1 MHRKVRFRFAIA
13 QIQPL
18 ARRHDDEASPFS
30 RRLILRKLNGDA
42 AALLATFL
50 LTIFVNLLTGIGAGV
65 AIIVAMHFYQK
76 RFGPA

>member
-1 MHRKVRFRFAIA
+1 MHWKVRFRFAIA

-30 RRLILRKLNGDA
+30 RRLILRKLDGDA

-50 LTIFVNLLTGIGAGV
+50 LTGIGTGV
-65 AIIVAMHFYQK
+65 AITVAMHFYRK